1 MSIVIQGGNYT
12 HASGEVEYSLSV
24 DGFLN
29 EQGNTVTHRYRVQMQ
44 GELYAASTGD
54 LDTAA
59 IALRAAYRD
68 RLTQWR
74 VLADGSALVHSVLE
88 ADTID
93 GIRVVQPPSFPS
105 NRSAAYVNY
114 LPYTITL
121 EWEQLILGMEEAL
134 VSFDET
140 LQFSGGGYRTGH
152 IETAVNLP
160 QKQLLRQHTIFR
172 AVQSGSAVGM
182 FFRPRVPDPIWPGS
196 LVEPNPAST
205 LASGKW
211 RGRANPN
218 RQEVAVTWQY
228 NYESSVPLFGRP
240 NDWGVIQR

>member
-1 MSIVIQGGNYT
+1 MSIVVQGGNYT

-29 EQGNTVTHRYRVQMQ
+29 ERGDTVTHRVKVQMQ
-44 GELYAASTGD
+44 GELYADSTTN
-54 LDTAA
+54 LDVAA
-59 IALRAAYRD
+59 AALRSAYRD

-105 NRSAAYVNY
+105 NRSAAYVSY
-114 LPYTITL
+114 LPYTIGL
-121 EWEQLILGMEEAL
+121 EWEQLVTGMEEAL

-140 LQFSGGGYRTGH
+140 LQFSGGGFRTGH

-160 QKQLLRQHTIFR
+160 QKQLLRRHTIFR
-172 AVQSGSAVGM
+172 AVQSGSAIGM
-182 FFRPRVPDPIWPGS
+182 FFRPRVPDPIWPS
-196 LVEPNPAST
+196 ALVEENPASS

-211 RGRANPN
+211 RGRVSPN
-218 RQEVAVTWQY
+218 RQEVPVTWQY
-228 NYESSVPLFGRP
+228 NYESAVPLFGRP
-240 NDWGVIQR
+240 NDWGTIQR